1 LDSFAQKRFGAT
13 LPSNAPWDQAREGD
27 RARARSGERGKLLD
41 ELKIILSAHPKARLA
56 ALG

>member
-1 LDSFAQKRFGAT
+1 VRRHSFVKRDR
-13 LPSNAPWDQAREGD
+13 DQARESA

-41 ELKIILSAHPKARLA
+41 ELKIILGAHLKARLA

>member
-1 LDSFAQKRFGAT
+1 M
-13 LPSNAPWDQAREGD
+13 
-27 RARARSGERGKLLD
+27 ARSGERGKLLD